1 MLREMDASK
10 AEPPVAENEAP
21 EKAEAQAV
29 PLTPVAGNEASKK
42 AEEAQPSPV
51 QEFSDR
57 INQLI
62 DDATAE
68 GLRPLPV
75 VATILAKRGMGLI
88 DQARARAADVA
99 ERFLTSLEGS
109 SRAKPEKK

>member
-1 MLREMDASK
+1 M
-10 AEPPVAENEAP
+10 AENEAP
-21 EKAEAQAV
+21 RV
-29 PLTPVAGNEASKK
+29 
-42 AEEAQPSPV
+42 EEAQVPSPM

-62 DDATAE
+62 DDAAAA

-75 VATILAKRGMGLI
+75 VATILAKRGMSLV
-88 DQARARAADVA
+88 DQVRASAADVA
-99 ERFLTSLEGS
+99 ERFLASLEGS